1 MTSDGKLT
9 IWALLD
15 DRPGNT
21 TQTLGVAQALK
32 GRIAEKRIYFDLGVR
47 LPNVMRRGAALGIDT
62 VMSDALDEGP
72 VPDVIIAA
80 GRRLAPVLRKLKKAF
95 PDAYTVQLMYPDM
108 SLRHFDLVVVPEHD
122 QRSEKQLFTTLG
134 APHRVSAA
142 KIAEHAMKWRLNMHR
157 KGMTS
162 AFIIGGSTDR
172 GEMTV
177 ADMEALWEQSAAL
190 RSGGTLLV
198 TTSRR
203 TPELVTEWLRAHVN
217 PPHYFLPYGEGEN
230 AYPALLELAD
240 RLVVTADS
248 VSMLSEACVT
258 GKPVYAFDALDCLK
272 PKHKRLLDSLCARGH
287 VRRLADFDAHWP
299 GGPVLDEASRVAAHI
314 LSQLPDD
321 RRQALDD
328 A

>member
-1 MTSDGKLT
+1 MAEDDTRI

-21 TQTLGVAQALK
+21 TQTLGVGQALR
-32 GRIAEKRIYFDLGVR
+32 GHLVEKRIYFDVGVR

-62 VMSDALDEGP
+62 AMSDALDEGP

-80 GRRLAPVLRKLKKAF
+80 GRRLAPLLRRLKKDF
-95 PDAYTVQLMYPDM
+95 PDAYTVQLMYPEM

-122 QRSEKQLFTTLG
+122 QRSGKSLFITLG
-134 APHRVSAA
+134 APHRLTAA
-142 KIAEHAMKWRLNMHR
+142 KIADHAMKWRLKLHR
-157 KGMTS
+157 KGICT
-162 AFIIGGSTDR
+162 AIIIGGDTDR

-177 ADMEALWEQSAAL
+177 SDMETLWEQMAPL
-190 RSGGTLLV
+190 LGTGTLLV

-203 TPELVTEWLRAHVN
+203 TPEPVTEWLRAQVTL
-217 PPHYFLPYGEGEN
+217 PHHFLPYGEGEN
-230 AYPALLELAD
+230 AYPAILELAD

-258 GKPVYAFDALDCLK
+258 GKPVYAFDDLACVK
-272 PKHKRLLDSLCARGH
+272 PKHRRLLDSLCERGH
-287 VRRLADFDAHWP
+287 VRRLADFDAGWT
-299 GGPVLDEASRVAAHI
+299 GGPVLDEASRVAAQI
-314 LSQLPDD
+314 IAQLPND
-321 RRQALDD
+321 RQPLSDD